1 VFNARLVT
9 TIVLAGLASAL
20 VALDLTGHLQARALL
35 VRAKTPAY
43 NLVSLATELRE
54 GERRRAELAERLA
67 RRSAALGRAES
78 YRRENEALRL
88 ALGYRVEMPYE
99 WAYAPLLERRPR
111 TWLATAVVGAGRR
124 EGVAE
129 GMPVVGTRGLAGRVV
144 RAAATTAEIELLT
157 SERLRLAVRHAPSG
171 TLAVYYA
178 GAEGPGRLAYA
189 PRTAAFKVGDLIV
202 TSGTSR
208 LYPPG
213 LVVGYVRAVDRPFD
227 SMFLEVEVTPAEDM
241 AALENLFVVKWRPP
255 VK

>member
-1 VFNARLVT
+1 MFNARVIATL
-9 TIVLAGLASAL
+9 ILAGLAAAL

-43 NLVSLATELRE
+43 HLVSLGTELRE

-67 RRSAALGRAES
+67 ERSVTLGRAER

-88 ALGYRVEMPYE
+88 ALGYRLEMPYE

-124 EGVAE
+124 EGIAE
-129 GMPVVGTRGLAGRVV
+129 GMPVVGTRGLVGRVV
-144 RAAATTAEIELLT
+144 RAADTTAEVELLT

-178 GAEGPGRLAYA
+178 GAEGRGHLAYV
-189 PRTAAFKVGDLIV
+189 PRTADFKVGELIV

-213 LVVGYVRAVDRPFD
+213 LVVGYVRAVDRAFD

-255 VK
+255 AE